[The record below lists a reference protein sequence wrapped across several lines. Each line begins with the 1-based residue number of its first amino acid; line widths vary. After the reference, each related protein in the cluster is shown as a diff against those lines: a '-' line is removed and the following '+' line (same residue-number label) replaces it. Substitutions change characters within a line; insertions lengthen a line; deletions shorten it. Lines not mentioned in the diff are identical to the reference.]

1 MTTLVIADCT
11 GTDND
16 NDKFIVIMVIVISYC
31 QRTKMIVIGML
42 IMIMRIIRK
51 KYVVLLGI
59 IAK

>member
-1 MTTLVIADCT
+1 MIADCT

>member
-31 QRTKMIVIGML
+31 QRTKMIVMIGML

-51 KYVVLLGI
+51 NT
-59 IAK
+59 

>member
-16 NDKFIVIMVIVISYC
+16 NDKFIVIMVIVIYC
-31 QRTKMIVIGML
+31 QRTKMIVMIGML

-51 KYVVLLGI
+51 KYVALLGI